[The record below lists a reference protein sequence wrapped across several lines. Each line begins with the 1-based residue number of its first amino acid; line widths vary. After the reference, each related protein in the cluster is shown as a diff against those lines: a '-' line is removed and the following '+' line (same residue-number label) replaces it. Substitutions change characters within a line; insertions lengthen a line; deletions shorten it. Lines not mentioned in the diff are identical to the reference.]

1 MKIMLPGARIEVRE
15 IDNDIKGVFSGN
27 DIKGGSISYIFSPIY
42 VKKSTRT
49 SIQFEDKHFEDNIG
63 KYLNHNCNPNTKVI
77 KHDENNIILLSIVD
91 IKRNEELTFDYNTTE
106 KRLSHPFKCNCH
118 GKLITG
124 YLH

>member
-1 MKIMLPGARIEVRE
+1 MRIMLPGAHIEVRK
-15 IDNDIKGVFSGN
+15 IDSNIKGVFSRN
-27 DIKGGSISYIFSPIY
+27 DIKSGSTTYIFNPTY
-42 VKKSTRT
+42 VENSTRT
-49 SIQFEDKHFEDNIG
+49 SIQFEDKYFEDDIG
-63 KYLNHNCNPNTKVI
+63 KYLNHNCNPNTKII

-124 YLH
+124 YLY